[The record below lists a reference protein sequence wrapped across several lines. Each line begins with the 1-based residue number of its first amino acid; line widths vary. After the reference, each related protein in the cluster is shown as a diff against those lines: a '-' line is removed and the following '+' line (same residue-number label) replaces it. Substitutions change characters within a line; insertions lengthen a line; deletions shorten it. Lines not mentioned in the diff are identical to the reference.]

1 MQRVSQMKLINESY
15 INTIIISKSE
25 FITRLFRVNN
35 VDEVNKYLAET
46 RKKHYDASHNCYAY
60 IIGDNAQIEKSSD
73 DGEPVKTAGAPML
86 DVLKKNNVTNILAI
100 TTRYFGGIL
109 LGAGG
114 LVRAYSKSVS
124 EALKLA
130 EFYVVKEQ
138 IKFTMNTSYSG
149 YNTLIKTINYIKIL
163 NTFFN
168 TDVLIE
174 GSIDKELFDK
184 LKEDLYKY
192 KIDTITLT
200 NVGNINVEVP
210 IENN

>member
-1 MQRVSQMKLINESY
+1 MKLINEEY

-35 VDEVNKYLAET
+35 IDEVNKYLAET

-60 IIGDNAQIEKSSD
+60 ILGNNAEIEKCSD
-73 DGEPVKTAGAPML
+73 DGEPLKTAGAPML
-86 DVLKKNNVTNILAI
+86 DALKKNNVTNILAI

-130 EFYVVKEQ
+130 KFYVVKEQ
-138 IKFTMNTSYSG
+138 TKFTLNTSYSG
-149 YNTLIKTINYIKIL
+149 YNTLIKSINYIKIL

-174 GSIDKELFDK
+174 GACDKELFNNLND
-184 LKEDLYKY
+184 DLYKY
-192 KIDTITLT
+192 KIDAITL
-200 NVGNINVEVP
+200 NEIGNINVEVL

>member
-1 MQRVSQMKLINESY
+1 MRIIIINEEY

-35 VDEVNKYLAET
+35 IDEVNKYLAET

-60 IIGDNAQIEKSSD
+60 ILGDNAEIEKCSD
-73 DGEPVKTAGAPML
+73 DGEPIKTAGAPML
-86 DVLKKNNVTNILAI
+86 DALKKNNVTNILTI

-130 EFYVVKEQ
+130 KFYVVKEQ
-138 IKFTMNTSYSG
+138 TKFTMNTSYSG
-149 YNTLIKTINYIKIL
+149 YNTLIKSINYIKIL

-174 GSIDKELFDK
+174 AACDKELFNN
-184 LKEDLYKY
+184 LKDDLYKY
-192 KIDTITLT
+192 KIDAITLNAT
-200 NVGNINVEVP
+200 GNINVEVP
-210 IENN
+210 VEETN

>member
-1 MQRVSQMKLINESY
+1 MKLINEEY

-35 VDEVNKYLAET
+35 IDEVNKYLAET

-60 IIGDNAQIEKSSD
+60 ILGNNAEIEKCSD
-73 DGEPVKTAGAPML
+73 DGEPLKTAGAPML
-86 DVLKKNNVTNILAI
+86 DALKKNYVTNILAI

-124 EALKLA
+124 EALKGA
-130 EFYVVKEQ
+130 KFYVVKEQ
-138 IKFTMNTSYSG
+138 TKFTLNTSYSG
-149 YNTLIKTINYIKIL
+149 YNTLIKSINYIKIL

-174 GSIDKELFDK
+174 GACDKELFNNLND
-184 LKEDLYKY
+184 DLYKY
-192 KIDTITLT
+192 KIDAITL
-200 NVGNINVEVP
+200 NEIGNINVEVP

>member
-1 MQRVSQMKLINESY
+1 MKLINESY

-60 IIGDNAQIEKSSD
+60 ILGDNAQIEKSSD

-86 DVLKKNNVTNILAI
+86 DVLKKNNVTDILAI

-130 EFYVVKEQ
+130 KFYVVKEQ

-192 KIDTITLT
+192 KIDTITLI

>member
-1 MQRVSQMKLINESY
+1 MKLINDEY
-15 INTIIISKSE
+15 INTIVISKSE

-35 VDEVNKYLAET
+35 IEEVNKHLAET

-60 IIGDNAQIEKSSD
+60 ILGDNAEIEKCSD
-73 DGEPVKTAGAPML
+73 DGEPLKTAGAPML
-86 DVLKKNNVTNILAI
+86 DALKKNNVTNILAI

-130 EFYVVKEQ
+130 KYYVVKEQ
-138 IKFTMNTSYSG
+138 TKFMMNTSYSG
-149 YNTLIKTINYIKIL
+149 YNTLIKNISYINIL
-163 NTFFN
+163 NTYFN

-174 GSIDKELFDK
+174 AACDKELFNN
-184 LKEDLYKY
+184 LKDDLYKY
-192 KIDTITLT
+192 KIDTITL
-200 NVGNINVEVP
+200 NEKGNINIEVP
-210 IENN
+210 IEENE